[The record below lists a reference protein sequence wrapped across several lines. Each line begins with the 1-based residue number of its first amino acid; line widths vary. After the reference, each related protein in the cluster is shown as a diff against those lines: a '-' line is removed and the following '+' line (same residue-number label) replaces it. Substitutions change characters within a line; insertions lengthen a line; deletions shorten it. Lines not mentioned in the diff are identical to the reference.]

1 MIFKLNENGKE
12 KEVDLVDV
20 VKCQKCG
27 CILNKCDAFN
37 LKDNLGSKDF
47 YCKEHKLPYERVSYY
62 YGVST
67 KYKEMLVDK
76 FGEPMGYKKIE
87 NKK

>member
-1 MIFKLNENGKE
+1 MIFKIKENGKE

-20 VKCQKCG
+20 VKCKKCG

-37 LKDNLGSKDF
+37 LKDNLGSTDF
-47 YCKEHKLPYERVSYY
+47 YCKEHKLPYERVNYDF
-62 YGVST
+62 GVSVL
-67 KYKEMLVDK
+67 YKEMVVDK
-76 FGEPMGYKKIE
+76 FGEPVGYKKIE